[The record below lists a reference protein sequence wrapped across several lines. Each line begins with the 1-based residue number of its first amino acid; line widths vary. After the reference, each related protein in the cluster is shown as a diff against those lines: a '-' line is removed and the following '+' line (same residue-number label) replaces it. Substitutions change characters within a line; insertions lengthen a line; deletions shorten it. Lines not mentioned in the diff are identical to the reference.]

1 MLEDEGEMRLATSR
15 KSEMTNAPYL
25 IDDEQL
31 ADAHLRVAWPTTLVV
46 VSLQRARP
54 FVSLLGLTA
63 ADVALYEESLHRF
76 VRDIESWMSRHPHP
90 SEAEVI
96 ACLLGELNRL
106 FAAAA
111 AAAGADA
118 ARSLR
123 AALDLACAFDR
134 PAGWRQAWQP
144 LIIDRLARRWSP
156 NRLGID
162 YDIDGQRLDRLFA
175 IVTDAADRTRRTRI
189 DLEKADLEPLIGWD
203 AEAYELRRREDP
215 DLSPITGLELLIEQ
229 LFFDGAWWQIVEAL
243 APTELDELQ
252 RWGLNEAATHVR
264 SVPAAWVVLPPSAIK
279 PPAPVRRVRVGA

>member
-1 MLEDEGEMRLATSR
+1 MPEDEAEMRVATSR
-15 KSEMTNAPYL
+15 RPEMTSAPYL
-25 IDDEQL
+25 IGDEQL
-31 ADAHLRVAWPTTLVV
+31 ADAHVRVAWPTTLVV
-46 VSLQRARP
+46 VGLQRARP
-54 FVSLLGLTA
+54 FLSLLGLTA
-63 ADVALYEESLHRF
+63 ADVALYEQPLQRF
-76 VRDIESWMSRHPHP
+76 VRDVEGWMSRHPHP

-111 AAAGADA
+111 AAAGPDA

-134 PAGWRQAWQP
+134 PASWRQAWQP
-144 LIIDRLARRWSP
+144 LIVDRLARRWSP

-175 IVTDAADRTRRTRI
+175 IVTDVADRTRRTRLE
-189 DLEKADLEPLIGWD
+189 LEKADAEPLLGWD

-215 DLSPITGLELLIEQ
+215 DLSPITGLELLVEQ

-243 APTELDELQ
+243 APAELDELQ
-252 RWGLNEAATHVR
+252 RWGLNEAAAHVR

-279 PPAPVRRVRVGA
+279 PPGVVRRARVGT